1 MTKNFDDIC
10 KGILGEMM
18 ANPNQQQKP
27 NQPPQPAGTGA
38 TTPQAGTGAQ
48 AAIQQNQ
55 QQTQQPAQQQTSQIK
70 DEDLLKILADRIK
83 DPKFLPQLQT
93 LLNPQQ
99 PNAANQ
105 PVQKA

>member
-10 KGILGEMM
+10 NGILGEMM
-18 ANPNQQQKP
+18 NNPNQQQRP
-27 NQPPQPAGTGA
+27 GQPQQQTPGTA
-38 TTPQAGTGAQ
+38 TTPQAGAP
-48 AAIQQNQ
+48 AAVQQNQ
-55 QQTQQPAQQQTSQIK
+55 QQNQQNASQQNSQIK
-70 DEDLLKILADRIK
+70 DEDLLKILVDRIK
-83 DPKFLPQLQT
+83 DQQFLPKLQA

>member
-10 KGILGEMM
+10 KGILGEMI
-18 ANPNQQQKP
+18 APPAQQQQQQQKP
-27 NQPPQPAGTGA
+27 GQQVAPAPQTGA
-38 TTPQAGTGAQ
+38 P

-55 QQTQQPAQQQTSQIK
+55 NQQQNQQQAPQMK
-70 DEDLLKILADRIK
+70 DEELLKLLQQKIQ
-83 DPKFLPQLQT
+83 DPKFLPQLQA

-99 PNAANQ
+99 SNAANQ